1 MSKKSDQT
9 STEPA
14 LDPVSGHSGTL
25 EVKITD
31 TLNSHLL
38 PLSGDLQV
46 ADLDK
51 IALHALLIVMLR
63 ILKHRGAGSDYHRAF
78 IRAAAE
84 QLLNVQSEA
93 DGRYP
98 SHEAPPLS
106 AESADGLMEQ
116 ISGTISLFVSDHAR
130 GRSHGGDIS
139 QDVISA
145 LVGCLGVTV
154 RNIDSAHERQ
164 RLLRQIE
171 EAVEYMPQVIE
182 ETRAD
187 LGLDEPAS
195 HRQVIRRSIWH
206 DDP

>member
-9 STEPA
+9 LTEPA
-14 LDPVSGHSGTL
+14 LDPVSAHAGAL

-31 TLNSHLL
+31 TLNGHLL

-51 IALHALLIVMLR
+51 IALNALLIVMLR
-63 ILKHRGAGSDYHRAF
+63 ILKHRGAGSDYHCAF

-93 DGRYP
+93 EGRYP

-106 AESADGLMEQ
+106 AESADGLMQQ

-130 GRSHGGDIS
+130 GHGFGGKLG

-145 LVGCLGVTV
+145 LIGCLGVTV
-154 RNIDSAHERQ
+154 RNIDSADERQ
-164 RLLRQIE
+164 RLMRQIE

-187 LGLDEPAS
+187 LGLDDPSGRQPA
-195 HRQVIRRSIWH
+195 RRSIWH

>member
-1 MSKKSDQT
+1 MNKESDQT
-9 STEPA
+9 STAPA
-14 LDPVSGHSGTL
+14 LDPASGHADDL
-25 EVKITD
+25 EVRITD

-46 ADLDK
+46 VDLDK
-51 IALHALLIVMLR
+51 IALNALLTVMLR
-63 ILKHRGAGSDYHRAF
+63 ILKHKAANSDYHRAF

-84 QLLNVQSEA
+84 QLLNVESEA

-116 ISGTISLFVSDHAR
+116 ISGTIGLFMSNHAG
-130 GRSHGGDIS
+130 GRGGDTG
-139 QDVISA
+139 QDVVSA

-154 RNIDSAHERQ
+154 RNIDSADERR
-164 RLLRQIE
+164 RLMRQIE
-171 EAVEYMPQVIE
+171 EAVEYMPQLIA

-187 LGLDEPAS
+187 LGLDEPS
-195 HRQVIRRSIWH
+195 DRQAAHGSVWL
-206 DDP
+206 DDLY